1 MFSYF
6 KSLQRLAFATALVVA
21 SFSAQAGWLDD
32 LKSALK
38 GDKDKPAGI
47 AEQVQALSDGD
58 INKAFKQALDLG
70 SQQVVEQ
77 LSTTG
82 GFNAD
87 SLIRIP
93 LPSKLEQARDL
104 LTKVGLEGE
113 LDELEVRLNRA
124 AESATPQA
132 KALFTNA
139 IKEMSFDDIRG
150 IYEGSDNAATL
161 YFQDKMT
168 PSLTTAMEPI
178 ISSSL
183 LEVGALK
190 QYDDLIK
197 DYKKI
202 PFVPDLKADLTEHV
216 INGSLNGVFY
226 YLAEQEAAI
235 RKDPVKQ
242 TTELLKRVFGV
253 Q

>member
-1 MFSYF
+1 MLFSRQSF
-6 KSLQRLAFATALVVA
+6 LCCALASVLVFA
-21 SFSAQAGWLDD
+21 SFSAKAGWLDE
-32 LKSALK
+32 LLGAFGGS
-38 GDKDKPAGI
+38 DKDTSGI
-47 AEQVQALSDGD
+47 AEQVQALTDGD

-70 SQQVVEQ
+70 SQQVVQQ
-77 LSTTG
+77 LSAAD

-104 LTKVGLEGE
+104 LAKVGLEGQ
-113 LDELEVRLNRA
+113 LDQLEVRLNRA

-139 IKEMSFDDIRG
+139 IKQMTFDDVRS

-168 PSLTTAMEPI
+168 PSLSTAMEPI
-178 ISSSL
+178 ISKSL

-190 QYDDLIK
+190 QYDDLISG
-197 DYKKI
+197 YKKI

-216 INGSLNGVFY
+216 ITGSLNGVFY

>member
-1 MFSYF
+1 
-6 KSLQRLAFATALVVA
+6 
-21 SFSAQAGWLDD
+21 
-32 LKSALK
+32 
-38 GDKDKPAGI
+38 
-47 AEQVQALSDGD
+47 
-58 INKAFKQALDLG
+58 
-70 SQQVVEQ
+70 
-77 LSTTG
+77 
-82 GFNAD
+82 
-87 SLIRIP
+87 LIRIP

-139 IKEMSFDDIRG
+139 IKEMSFDDI
-150 IYEGSDNAATL
+150 
-161 YFQDKMT
+161 
-168 PSLTTAMEPI
+168 PTAMEPI